1 MLVLDMEETQWTTT
15 SLLIGQR
22 PMEHGPSQYPQHQL
36 PLVPSKQRLP
46 DDRSDAHGTDAADM
60 ETSGGH
66 HKVDGALGKSN
77 PVLQGD
83 RMT

>member
-1 MLVLDMEETQWTTT
+1 
-15 SLLIGQR
+15 
-22 PMEHGPSQYPQHQL
+22 
-36 PLVPSKQRLP
+36 
-46 DDRSDAHGTDAADM
+46 M

-83 RMT
+83 RMTWRLSTIKLNSLLRQWLIEGWVRGKARFE